1 MTIDHAHSHPPH
13 GGGASAPGRVPGS
26 VPGGEMGSAMSE
38 TAITDIA
45 FDNVCI
51 VAHHTRAD
59 VGALVAALSG
69 RLGALGRHVWMPVA
83 DAAAHGV
90 TSLGSD
96 RSPRDA
102 DLVVVLGGDGTV
114 LRAVSLIDGAPIPVL
129 GINVGTV
136 GYLTEITPD
145 RAVAAIE
152 ALCGESRSG
161 VTLDERMMLGVRVV
175 AGASTGAT
183 WRALNEVVLEKQ
195 QSGHTVWIDVRIN
208 DELFE
213 GYSADGIII
222 ATPTGSTAYSLSARG
237 PVVSPRH
244 RALVVTPVSAHMNF
258 DRSLVLDPSESLTM
272 TVTGTRPV
280 DVVVDGRKTATLEV
294 GTRVEFAPDTCTVRF
309 VRFGAP
315 RFHQILRT
323 KFAGLPE

>member
-1 MTIDHAHSHPPH
+1 MSTLHSHADAH
-13 GGGASAPGRVPGS
+13 ASGRDLAAHQS
-26 VPGGEMGSAMSE
+26 VDLAVH
-38 TAITDIA
+38 
-45 FDNVCI
+45 NVCI

-59 VGALVAALSG
+59 VGSLAAKIAAW
-69 RLGALGRHVWMPVA
+69 LGESGRHVWMPAA
-83 DAAAHGV
+83 DAAAHGMSAV
-90 TSLGSD
+90 GSD

-129 GINVGTV
+129 GVNVGTI
-136 GYLTEITPD
+136 GYLTETVPD
-145 RAVAAIE
+145 DVMTALAAVCAND
-152 ALCGESRSG
+152 RSS
-161 VTLDERMMLGVRVV
+161 VSIDERMMMSARVV
-175 AGASTGAT
+175 HGNLAGTA

-195 QSGHTVWIDVRIN
+195 MSGHTVWIDVQISG
-208 DELFE
+208 ELFE

-258 DRSLVLDPSESLTM
+258 DRSLVLDPSESLSM

-280 DVVVDGRKTATLEV
+280 DVVVDGRKVATLEV
-294 GTRVEFAPDTCTVRF
+294 GARVDFAPDSCTVRF

-315 RFHQILRT
+315 RFHQVLRT
-323 KFAGLPE
+323 KFGGHVD

>member
-1 MTIDHAHSHPPH
+1 MTSDHSHAHRAF
-13 GGGASAPGRVPGS
+13 GDATMTAPVN
-26 VPGGEMGSAMSE
+26 
-38 TAITDIA
+38 
-45 FDNVCI
+45 NVCI
-51 VAHHTRAD
+51 VAHHTRPD
-59 VGALVAALSG
+59 VGALAAAIVG
-69 RLGALGRHVWMPVA
+69 RFAAHGRHVWLPPA
-83 DAAAHGV
+83 DAAAHGLQ
-90 TSLGSD
+90 SHGSD

-114 LRAVSLIDGAPIPVL
+114 LRAVALIDGAPIPVL
-129 GINVGTV
+129 GVNVGTI
-136 GYLTEITPD
+136 GYLTAIMPD
-145 RAVAAIE
+145 GALAAVDAV
-152 ALCGESRSG
+152 CGDVRSG
-161 VTLDERMMLGVRVV
+161 VMLDERMMLGVRVV
-175 AGASTGAT
+175 GGSLSGAT

-208 DELFE
+208 DELFQ

-258 DRSLVLDPSESLTM
+258 DRSLVLDPSESLSM

-294 GTRVEFAPDTCTVRF
+294 GTRVDLAPDSCTVRF
-309 VRFGAP
+309 VRFDAP